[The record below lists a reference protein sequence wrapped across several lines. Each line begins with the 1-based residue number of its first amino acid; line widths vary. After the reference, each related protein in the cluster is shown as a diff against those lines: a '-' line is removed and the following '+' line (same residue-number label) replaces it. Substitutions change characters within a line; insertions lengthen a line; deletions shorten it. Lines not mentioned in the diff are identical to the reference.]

1 MTIPIDIRIID
12 IPSGFKTTENF
23 KVDAAFSI
31 ESTMDYYRD
40 PAFSKCQNKQK
51 FECFDLSILNL
62 KVHAQEVEIVESSKK
77 DYIELLKSNNLY
89 QIGADR
95 SKKTLLDL

>member
-1 MTIPIDIRIID
+1 VTIPIDIRIID

-40 PAFSKCQNKQK
+40 PAFSKCQNKKK
-51 FECFDLSILNL
+51 FECFDLTILKL
-62 KVHAQEVEIVESSKK
+62 EVDE
-77 DYIELLKSNNLY
+77 
-89 QIGADR
+89 
-95 SKKTLLDL
+95 